1 MVEQN
6 RSNIG
11 RSILIVVVG
20 IAALA
25 GVAFIATLPSA
36 PAASAPA
43 SSVDPSTLK
52 VAPTQGSLAPDF
64 SLFNLEGE
72 QITLS
77 ELRGHPV
84 MINLWAT
91 WCAPCRIEMPHIQ
104 DRFERY
110 ANEGFIVLAVD
121 FDEPAGLVEEFR
133 DELGLTFDVLL
144 DPGAEVQELYR
155 NRSYPSTFFVDENG
169 VIQVQHIGL
178 MTEGQLDENLA
189 AIGLE
194 S

>member
-1 MVEQN
+1 MVEKN
-6 RSNIG
+6 RSAVGRTIIIG
-11 RSILIVVVG
+11 LVG
-20 IAALA
+20 IAALV
-25 GVAFIATLPSA
+25 GIGYIATLPAAPSA
-36 PAASAPA
+36 TAPVN
-43 SSVDPSTLK
+43 SVDPSTLE
-52 VAPTQGSLAPDF
+52 VAPTQGALAPEF
-64 SLFNLEGE
+64 SLTNLEGE
-72 QITLS
+72 QISLS

-84 MINLWAT
+84 LINLWAT

-110 ANEGFIVLAVD
+110 ADDGFLVLAVD

-133 DELGLTFDVLL
+133 DELGLTFDLLL

-155 NRSYPSTFFVDENG
+155 NRSYPSSFFVDENG
-169 VIQVQHIGL
+169 VIQVQHIGV
-178 MTEGQLDENLA
+178 MTEGQLDKNLA